1 MYNGKRRLIRR
12 IARRFK
18 IRLGYGRW
26 SYIRRRRGRL
36 VVRSRGRNRR
46 FKLTGKRLKIRYGK
60 RWKAVRRKPPRGR
73 RSKRLW
79 RRRRRQRRRRRRRR
93 RVRRRRR
100 RYRRRMRRIRRRNVL
115 RFRYGRRWISVYR
128 RGRQLRARIR
138 RKWRRVM

>member
-1 MYNGKRRLIRR
+1 MYNGKRRLVRR

-36 VVRSRGRNRR
+36 VVRSRGRYRR
-46 FKLTGKRLKIRYGK
+46 IKLTGRRLKIRYGR
-60 RWKAVRRKPPRGR
+60 RWKAVGRKPPRGR

-79 RRRRRQRRRRRRRR
+79 RLRWRRRRRRRRRR
-93 RVRRRRR
+93 RVRRQRR

-115 RFRYGRRWISVYR
+115 RFRYGRRWIPVYR
-128 RGRQLRARIR
+128 RGRHLRARIR
-138 RKWRRVM
+138 RKWRRVT